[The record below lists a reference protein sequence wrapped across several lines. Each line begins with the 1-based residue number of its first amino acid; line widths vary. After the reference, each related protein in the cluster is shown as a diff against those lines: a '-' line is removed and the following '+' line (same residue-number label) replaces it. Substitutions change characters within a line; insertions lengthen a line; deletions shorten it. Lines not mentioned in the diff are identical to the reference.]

1 MHSME
6 PFVYQTI
13 STEHFSNLEK
23 LAQKNGLSIV
33 STSGQT
39 KKDGVEV
46 EWDYDF
52 EAETLTIKVKQSP
65 FWMPEQVLAEHF
77 AAWMKDT
84 QPGTTTVIKEK
95 ETPTE

>member
-13 STEHFSNLEK
+13 STEHFANLEK

-65 FWMPEQVLAEHF
+65 FWMPEQSAC
-77 AAWMKDT
+77 
-84 QPGTTTVIKEK
+84 
-95 ETPTE
+95 